1 MANTITTTYQLNGSR
16 YFTAKI
22 DIIGDGSGQE
32 TGTAIIACA
41 NLTGTPT
48 DFKIRAIQ
56 WDLVG
61 FDAQLLWD
69 ATTDVHAFELPQGVS
84 GGIRFSDTGQHLV
97 NNSGTG
103 KTGSLLLTTSGL
115 SAAGRGTI
123 IIEGQHS

>member
-32 TGTAIIACA
+32 TGTAVIACSA
-41 NLTGTPT
+41 LTGTPV

-69 ATTDVHAFELPQGVS
+69 ATTDVQCINLPQGIA
-84 GGIRFSDTGQHLV
+84 GAQRYADTGQHLV
-97 NNSGTG
+97 NNAGTG

-115 SAAGRGTI
+115 GASGRGTI
-123 IIEGQHS
+123 IIEGQHL